1 MLACAGVDRQHEH
14 EPSGAPGPVGR
25 RGGYD
30 RELHADADGRV
41 YACQPA
47 VSRVMTGAAVG
58 FVACMLVSK
67 DCPCNEYQA
76 TRTQIGLRRL
86 FTPVPSNKFGPS
98 EEETR
103 ECRLKFLPT
112 MRRDIET
119 SMSAWRYNVRT
130 SCIWLTS
137 NAGVPPRVAQ
147 KCGSASPVGRGQFR
161 SYS

>member
-1 MLACAGVDRQHEH
+1 MNT
-14 EPSGAPGPVGR
+14 SGAPGPVGR
-25 RGGYD
+25 RGGCD

-98 EEETR
+98 EEEGMQT
-103 ECRLKFLPT
+103 EISPYDAT
-112 MRRDIET
+112 GYRDEQ
-119 SMSAWRYNVRT
+119 SAWRYNVRT
-130 SCIWLTS
+130 SCIWLT
-137 NAGVPPRVAQ
+137 
-147 KCGSASPVGRGQFR
+147 
-161 SYS
+161 